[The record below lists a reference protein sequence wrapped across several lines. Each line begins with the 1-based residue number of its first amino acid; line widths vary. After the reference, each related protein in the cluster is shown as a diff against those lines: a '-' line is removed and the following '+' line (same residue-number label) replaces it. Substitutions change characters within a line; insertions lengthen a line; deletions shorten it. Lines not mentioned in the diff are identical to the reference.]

1 MRSRLSICTALCC
14 LLAAAGC
21 SNFRSEPAATP
32 AAVAAPAPSAPT
44 VLAAPALPP
53 PVATPVPAVPEARF
67 AAVDPAEIQ
76 GVMVEL
82 NTAHALDVCGF
93 PALGQFIR
101 DYAQQRI
108 EACPNSAA
116 RKAALRDV
124 VQSAALRQQRLDA
137 EARGRGDA
145 PHCEEA
151 DRLRQIKEMI
161 PVAQRYVAAAD
172 RPLDCSRV
180 SRAEP

>member
-1 MRSRLSICTALCC
+1 MRSRLPICVALCS

-21 SNFRSEPAATP
+21 SSLRTEPAAPARSPPTALVTPP
-32 AAVAAPAPSAPT
+32 AAPTAVAPPSATPAPSA
-44 VLAAPALPP
+44 
-53 PVATPVPAVPEARF
+53 VPEPRF
-67 AAVDPAEIQ
+67 AAVDAAEIQ
-76 GVMVEL
+76 NVMVEL

-93 PALGQFIR
+93 PTLGQFIR
-101 DYAQQRI
+101 DFAQQKI
-108 EACPNSAA
+108 DACPNSAA
-116 RKAALRDV
+116 RKAALRELV
-124 VQSAALRQQRLDA
+124 ASAALRQQRLDD
-137 EARGRGDA
+137 EARGKGVT

-172 RPLDCSRV
+172 KPLDCSRV